1 MVNKFESGFPSK
13 EDLEIKSETELEEA
27 ERIVAK
33 YQEAIQRF
41 RDGRSEES
49 IGEPA
54 KGLEENVSEL
64 EKGFEYPNDDTAFIV
79 RKEGEYADSY
89 AMELKILEHDY
100 RPEIRGGIYYLE
112 KVEGGWEIR
121 PLLRD
126 NFDTALNRFFK
137 ASERGGVVLE
147 VIKPAIIHG
156 HEKNGKIIVDSFTK
170 GKLRTGRPF

>member
-1 MVNKFESGFPSK
+1 VVNKFESGFPSK

-89 AMELKILEHDY
+89 AMELKILEHD
-100 RPEIRGGIYYLE
+100 
-112 KVEGGWEIR
+112 
-121 PLLRD
+121 
-126 NFDTALNRFFK
+126 
-137 ASERGGVVLE
+137 
-147 VIKPAIIHG
+147 
-156 HEKNGKIIVDSFTK
+156 
-170 GKLRTGRPF
+170 